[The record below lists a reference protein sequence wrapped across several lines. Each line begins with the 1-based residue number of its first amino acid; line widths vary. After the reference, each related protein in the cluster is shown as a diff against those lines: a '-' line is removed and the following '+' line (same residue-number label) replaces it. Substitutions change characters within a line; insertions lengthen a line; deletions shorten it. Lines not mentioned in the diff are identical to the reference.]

1 MRTLRIDKETS
12 PLGTS
17 KYYLMYQPYEGAS
30 FTAIGFSTSEAD
42 ILGEF
47 EKAKQNIDL
56 GIAGTTVI
64 KQETF

>member
-1 MRTLRIDKETS
+1 MKTLRIDKETN
-12 PLGTS
+12 PLGTV
-17 KYYLMYQPYEGAS
+17 KYYLMYQADEGEL
-30 FTAIGFSTSEAD
+30 FTPIGFSTSEAD

-47 EKAKQNIDL
+47 AKAKENIDL

>member
-1 MRTLRIDKETS
+1 MQTLRIDKETS

-17 KYYLMYQPYEGAS
+17 KYYLMHQANEEALFNPIA
-30 FTAIGFSTSEAD
+30 FSYDEAT
-42 ILGEF
+42 ILAEF
-47 EKAKQNIDL
+47 EKSKQSL

>member
-12 PLGTS
+12 PLGTV
-17 KYYLMYQPYEGAS
+17 KYYLMYQADEGAS
-30 FTAIGFSTSEAD
+30 FAAIGFSTSEAD

-47 EKAKQNIDL
+47 AKAKENINL
-56 GIAGTTVI
+56 GIAGKTVI

>member
-1 MRTLRIDKETS
+1 MQTLRIDKETS

-17 KYYLMYQPYEGAS
+17 KYYLMHQANEDALFNPIA
-30 FTAIGFSTSEAD
+30 FSPDEAT
-42 ILGEF
+42 ILAEF
-47 EKAKQNIDL
+47 EKAKKNIDL